1 MQQARDGDRQ
11 EKQAATHLRAHKH
24 DDTATACATLRVASA
39 PVVTS
44 RRVVA
49 APGRAIHTRATT
61 TTTASASAGTMS
73 APMKVSEAC
82 KLAPTVAVPA
92 HPTYSIADA
101 IKLALEEDI
110 ADVGDISSLST

>member
-1 MQQARDGDRQ
+1 M
-11 EKQAATHLRAHKH
+11 T
-24 DDTATACATLRVASA
+24 TATACATLRVASA
-39 PVVTS
+39 PVFTS

-49 APGRAIHTRATT
+49 APRRAIHTRA
-61 TTTASASAGTMS
+61 TTASASAGTMS

>member
-1 MQQARDGDRQ
+1 MITCSA
-11 EKQAATHLRAHKH
+11 
-24 DDTATACATLRVASA
+24 LRVAA
-39 PVVTS
+39 PPVCTS
-44 RRVVA
+44 GRFAPRRVVHA
-49 APGRAIHTRATT
+49 RATPVV
-61 TTTASASAGTMS
+61 AAAGTMS
-73 APMKVSEAC
+73 PPMKVSEAA